1 MNDTS
6 WDTVQRIDRSDIVLD
21 ALRAQLFI
29 DLAPETY
36 SAIGAAIQQ
45 RKIARYL
52 AAIQQ
57 RKIARYLEARNAVER
72 VSHAAMAVAGEFTP
86 GFQEAAA

>member
-1 MNDTS
+1 MNETS
-6 WDTVQRIDRSDIVLD
+6 WDTYQRIDRSDPELD
-21 ALRAQLFI
+21 ALRAQLFL
-29 DLAPETY
+29 DLAPQTY

-52 AAIQQ
+52 
-57 RKIARYLEARNAVER
+57 EARNAAER
-72 VSHAAMAVAGEFTP
+72 VSHAAMAVAGGFTP